1 MQLEQSFP
9 GELIGIGLYVMLI
22 ATDIKS
28 LGFSF
33 GWQRAV
39 IASIAFDKN
48 DLYFYSSMLSSVV
61 AARAELPW

>member
-1 MQLEQSFP
+1 LQIEQSFP
-9 GELIGIGLYVMLI
+9 GYLIGIGLYVMLI

-28 LGFSF
+28 SGFSF
-33 GWQRAV
+33 GWQWAA

-48 DLYFYSSMLSSVV
+48 NLYFYSSMLVSVV